1 MPTSEIIKIE
11 EKNPMETLLKQRA
24 DLISLPKLGD
34 IIEGTIIEKKGS
46 KVFID
51 LGPWGSGIIYGR
63 EFYEAQDIL
72 KNLKEGDTVTAKI
85 VDVDNDEGY
94 IELSMKEAGREKN
107 WRDLTLLM
115 ESGEALPIKVA
126 EANRGGLMLEYKG
139 VKGFLPVSQLSS
151 KNYPKVEGGDKEKIY
166 EELKKFVGQEL
177 IVKIMDV
184 NQAEEKL
191 IFSEKSQENQELREK
206 ISKHH
211 VGDIVEG
218 EVSGIV
224 SFGAFVRFGDGL
236 EGLVHIS
243 EMDWRLVEN
252 PAAILKTGEKIS
264 VKIIDIQGEK
274 ISLSLKALKEN
285 PWEIAAAK
293 YNKGDSIK
301 GVVGKLNTFGAFV
314 KVSDDIQGLAHISEF
329 GDEQKMKSALEQG
342 KEYDFVVLHID
353 AKERRLALGLPKH
366 DAVVAESET
375 KIEPAK
381 KIETPMLETAPEE
394 KSE

>member
-1 MPTSEIIKIE
+1 MPTSDSIKLE
-11 EKNPMETLLKQRA
+11 EKSPMETLLKQRS
-24 DLISLPKLGD
+24 DLASLPKLGD
-34 IIEGTIIEKKGS
+34 IVEGAIIEKKGS
-46 KVFID
+46 KVFVD

-72 KNLKEGDTVTAKI
+72 KNLKEGDAIAAKI

-107 WRDLTLLM
+107 WRDLHSLM
-115 ESGEALPIKVA
+115 ESGETLTIKVA

-177 IVKIMDV
+177 VVKIMDV
-184 NQAEEKL
+184 NQGEEKL

-206 ISKHH
+206 ISKYHA
-211 VGDIVEG
+211 GDVVEG

-236 EGLVHIS
+236 EGLIHIS

-252 PAAILKTGEKIS
+252 PSSIVKTGEKVK

-285 PWEIAAAK
+285 PWEIAAGK
-293 YNKGDSIK
+293 YQKGDAIK
-301 GVVGKLNTFGAFV
+301 GIVGK
-314 KVSDDIQGLAHISEF
+314 
-329 GDEQKMKSALEQG
+329 
-342 KEYDFVVLHID
+342 
-353 AKERRLALGLPKH
+353 
-366 DAVVAESET
+366 
-375 KIEPAK
+375 
-381 KIETPMLETAPEE
+381 
-394 KSE
+394 